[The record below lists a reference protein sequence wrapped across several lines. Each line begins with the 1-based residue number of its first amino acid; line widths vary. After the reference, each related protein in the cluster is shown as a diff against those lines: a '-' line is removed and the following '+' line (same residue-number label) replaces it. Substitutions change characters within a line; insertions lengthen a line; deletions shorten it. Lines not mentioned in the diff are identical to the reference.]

1 MQVFR
6 KYMNY
11 IKDFLENT
19 PEDIYEFSIILE
31 DALVDEYDAMH
42 AEQPRATEILAEETQ
57 DICASAEPGMK
68 PEEIE
73 KFKRELEIEYN
84 KALKMSI
91 KIPPVILTGGNYTTA
106 FNALLYSIS
115 ISRLNF
121 SISSGFI
128 PGSVQANSL

>member
-1 MQVFR
+1 M
-6 KYMNY
+6 K
-11 IKDFLENT
+11 IL

-42 AEQPRATEILAEETQ
+42 AEQPRATEILAEETP

-84 KALKMSI
+84 KALKSSC
-91 KIPPVILTGGNYTTA
+91 VVTTSRYDRWYFYTH
-106 FNALLYSIS
+106 F
-115 ISRLNF
+115 
-121 SISSGFI
+121 
-128 PGSVQANSL
+128 